1 MHRGT
6 DWLRPWWSERQDDPE
21 SPDFVPGR
29 VPNLTHRA
37 WTVLGNLASP
47 RRAVV
52 DPRGLVT
59 PLRRGWSLDWW
70 VGAEDRWHLPSRE
83 VAVRQRLVSGTPV
96 VETAMRVPGGDVV
109 HRVAVVRA
117 AGPAA
122 GEHVVVEIENDSP
135 VPVAL
140 ALAVR
145 PADPLG
151 PAVVGSV
158 TFDGTTVV
166 VDGEPALLFE
176 RPPSRAAAGTA
187 ATGDVV
193 HLVVDGLAGTWD
205 GTVSCPEGRAHA
217 VFVAPLAHTATLRAV
232 LPLDPVP
239 SRPAFPAVPA
249 VARVA
254 AGWEA
259 QTRRGMR
266 VELPDPGLAGTFDA
280 ARRALLLAHG
290 GEDVVTWPP
299 RAVGWSDAA
308 VVLGAL
314 DHLGLHPE
322 VDEVLSGLPDRQRLD
337 GAVLGED
344 GRLDAAGAVL
354 HAVGRHWALT
364 RDPELPDAL
373 VGPLAKAVHWI
384 GRRCRSRRHRADPA
398 TVGLLPDGTQPA
410 WIGATGASYHDAW
423 WSIAGLRAVAAALD
437 GTGQPEVA
445 ADARRIAGELG
456 GAVSSALAADAAR
469 LGTPVPP
476 WGPGRPL
483 DGAFVANLV
492 AVTLGVLAADDPVAV
507 AITDGVRSRATALG
521 LVVRAVDGT
530 GLDPLLSLELA
541 TVELWRRDSTA
552 LDRLARLL
560 KVASPTGAWP
570 TVLHPRTGSGSAGE
584 GHDLVVGAAF
594 CTFVR
599 RLLVD
604 ERPDGLAL
612 ACLVSDGWLGREW
625 EVHGAPT
632 EAGSVSYAV
641 RWHGERPALLW
652 EIEPVGVD
660 GAAAPIRVTAPGLD
674 PGWSSGE
681 PRGEALLAPV
691 VPTSGASSG
700 PA

>member
-1 MHRGT
+1 MLRGT

-29 VPNLTHRA
+29 VANLTHRS
-37 WTVLGNLASP
+37 WTVLGNLASH

-109 HRVAVVRA
+109 HRVAAARA
-117 AGPAA
+117 AGRDG
-122 GEHVVVEIENDSP
+122 GEHVVVEIENASP

-140 ALAVR
+140 ALALR

-151 PAVVGSV
+151 PVVVGSV
-158 TFDGTTVV
+158 GFDGTTVS
-166 VDGEPALLFE
+166 VDGEPAVLFE
-176 RPPSRAAAGTA
+176 RPPARAVAGTA

-193 HLVVDGLAGTWD
+193 HRVVEGPDEGWT
-205 GTVSCPEGRAHA
+205 GTVTCPEGRAHA
-217 VFVAPLAHTATLRAV
+217 AFVFPLAHAATLRAV
-232 LPLDPVP
+232 LPLDPGAP
-239 SRPAFPAVPA
+239 GRAFPAVPA
-249 VARVA
+249 VSRVA

-266 VELPDPGLAGTFDA
+266 AELPDPRLVRAFDA

-314 DHLGLHPE
+314 DHLGCHAE

-344 GRLDAAGAVL
+344 GRLDAAGAAL
-354 HAVGRHWALT
+354 HAVGQHWALT
-364 RDPELPDAL
+364 RDAGLPEAL
-373 VGPLAKAVHWI
+373 VGPVAKAVHWI
-384 GRRCRSRRHRADPA
+384 GRRCRSRRHRTDPA

-410 WIGATGASYHDAW
+410 WVGATGTSYHDAW

-437 GTGQPEVA
+437 ATGQPEVA
-445 ADARRIAGELG
+445 ADARGIAEDLCN
-456 GAVSSALAADAAR
+456 AVASALATDAAR

-476 WGPGRPL
+476 WGPGRGL
-483 DGAFVANLV
+483 DGALVANLA
-492 AVTLGVLAADDPVAV
+492 AVTLGVLAADDPRAVAV
-507 AITDGVRSRATALG
+507 TEAVRSRVTALG
-521 LVVRAVDGT
+521 LVTRAVDGA
-530 GLDPLLSLELA
+530 GLDPRLSLDLA
-541 TVELWRRDSTA
+541 TVELRRGDRAA

-560 KVASPTGAWP
+560 EVASPTGAWP
-570 TVLHPRTGSGSAGE
+570 SVLHPRTGGGSAGE

-604 ERPDGLAL
+604 ERPGGVAL
-612 ACLVSDGWLGREW
+612 ACLVPTGWLGQGW

-632 EAGSVSYAV
+632 EAGTVSYAV

-652 EIEPVGVD
+652 ELEPARTGDPPPV
-660 GAAAPIRVTAPGLD
+660 RVTAPGLD
-674 PGWSSGE
+674 PGWSSHE
-681 PRGEALLAPV
+681 LRGEALLAPV
-691 VPTSGASSG
+691 VPPAGASSG
-700 PA
+700 PG